1 MWEIRGDGRLEM
13 WVRAQRQGNPK
24 QLSLELISEAIKKP
38 LIISDAGSD
47 VIKVPITANGNLGKC
62 I

>member
-1 MWEIRGDGRLEM
+1 MWA
-13 WVRAQRQGNPK
+13 RAQRQGIPR
-24 QLSLELISEAIKKP
+24 QLSLELISEAIKKS

-47 VIKVPITANGNLGKC
+47 VIKVPVTTNGNLGKC